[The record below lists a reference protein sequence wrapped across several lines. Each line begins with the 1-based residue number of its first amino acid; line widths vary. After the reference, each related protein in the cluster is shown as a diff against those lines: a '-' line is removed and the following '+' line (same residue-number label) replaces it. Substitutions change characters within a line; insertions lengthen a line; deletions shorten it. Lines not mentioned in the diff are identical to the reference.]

1 MYAPYGRVQGGLE
14 VASRGCLLY
23 GVVQNNMSNIQE
35 LMEEFYDSSRWYHER
50 GREQRE
56 FDEAV
61 VTELATGTTIGTAVK
76 NALQRI
82 TSMKTFVAT
91 KSMPELKEYYEQVR
105 RIDLEIAIAN
115 NMRNMAAVR
124 KRKAQQD
131 VGGKRG
137 GG

>member
-1 MYAPYGRVQGGLE
+1 VRYD
-14 VASRGCLLY
+14 
-23 GVVQNNMSNIQE
+23 VVQKNMSDIQE
-35 LMEEFYDSSRWYHER
+35 LMEELYDSSRWYHER

-61 VTELATGTTIGTAVK
+61 VTELATGNTIGTAVK

-82 TSMKTFVAT
+82 STMKTFVAT

-124 KRKAQQD
+124 KGKAQQD
-131 VGGKRG
+131 AAQNPGNR
-137 GG
+137 